1 MYSTTSEKIPIRIIP
16 RLDVKKN
23 KLIKSVRLEG
33 VRPIGNPN
41 DFAKTYYYGGADEL
55 LYMDAVASLYGRNSL
70 TYVIRDTAQG
80 VFIPMIGG
88 GGIKT
93 LEDVENILK
102 SGADKVAV
110 NSAAVRNPAL
120 INQISRNFG
129 SQCLVIQID
138 AKLKS
143 TEKWEI
149 LLDSGREK
157 TGIDVLDWVG
167 EVNERG
173 AGEILLTSVDREGTK
188 LGFDIPLIKRVMHT
202 TEIPLIASGGAGKIE
217 DIIDCANSTG
227 CNAYAIAAIL
237 HYKQCSISQIKEAF
251 SYHGYPVSSHKF

>member
-1 MYSTTSEKIPIRIIP
+1 MCSTTSEKMPIRIIP

-41 DFAKTYYYGGADEL
+41 DFAQTYYNEGADEL

-70 TYVIRDTAQG
+70 TSVIKDTAKG
-80 VFIPMIGG
+80 VFIPMIAG
-88 GGIKT
+88 GGIQT
-93 LEDVENILK
+93 AEDVEKILK

-110 NSAAVRNPAL
+110 NSAAVRNPNL
-120 INQISRNFG
+120 INQISQNFG
-129 SQCLVIQID
+129 SQCLVMQID

-143 TEKWEI
+143 DEKWEI
-149 LLDSGREK
+149 LLDAGREK
-157 TGIDVLDWVG
+157 TGIDVVDWVE

-188 LGFDIPLIKRVMHT
+188 LGFDIPLIKKVMQKT
-202 TEIPLIASGGAGKIE
+202 KIPLIAGGGAGKIE
-217 DIIDCANSTG
+217 DVTNCAKTTG
-227 CNAYAIAAIL
+227 CNAYAIAAL
-237 HYKQCSISQIKEAF
+237 FHFKHCSISQIKEAV
-251 SYHGYPVSSHKF
+251 SSHGYPVSSH